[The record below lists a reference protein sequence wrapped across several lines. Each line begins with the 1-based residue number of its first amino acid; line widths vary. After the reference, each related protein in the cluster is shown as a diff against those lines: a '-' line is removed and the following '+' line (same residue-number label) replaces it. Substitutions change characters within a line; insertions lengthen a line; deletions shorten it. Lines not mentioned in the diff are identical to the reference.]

1 MSSPLVARTAVLC
14 RSAFAKPALLNTV
27 RFSSTQNKDVKDVI
41 HLENEPVLS
50 VENLSGAPGMIFNLH
65 LEFASSSEKAKKK
78 YRLQIN

>member
-50 VENLSGAPGMIFNLH
+50 VENLSGAPGMIFNVH
-65 LEFASSSEKAKKK
+65 FRICK
-78 YRLQIN
+78 QQ